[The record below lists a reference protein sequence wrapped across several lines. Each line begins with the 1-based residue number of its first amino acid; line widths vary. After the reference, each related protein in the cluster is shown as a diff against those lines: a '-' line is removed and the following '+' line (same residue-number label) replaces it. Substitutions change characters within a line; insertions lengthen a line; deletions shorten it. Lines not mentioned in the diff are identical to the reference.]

1 MTPTRT
7 HHPTASPTE
16 VSPAE
21 ERRVGLA
28 VRTELR
34 LNAGRVA
41 TTLIACAAVLL
52 WASISTDRFAGVLT
66 LWAALAWY
74 RYGRADTIERDELR
88 ASLGLS
94 RADRVRGRVV
104 VVLAEQAAVILTVA
118 ASAAVSVLLGRETAG
133 GAAPFSFSG
142 DPSGSQLWIVLA
154 GTLFSTVVLLATGMA
169 VGGDCTRRRPGRS
182 VAVLSVLTYFVAGVL
197 LSIPLL
203 LMMIVLNVDP
213 WDGTLGTPVTAAV
226 LVVAALLLLLGLRAR
241 TRRWI
246 RELDSTSRAVTR

>member
-1 MTPTRT
+1 MTQAD
-7 HHPTASPTE
+7 TARLPAAP
-16 VSPAE
+16 PAE
-21 ERRVGLA
+21 ERRLGLA
-28 VRTELR
+28 LRTELR
-34 LNAGRVA
+34 LNAGRFA
-41 TTLIACAAVLL
+41 TTLVACAAMLFWAVLDSDQL
-52 WASISTDRFAGVLT
+52 SGILT

-94 RADRVRGRVV
+94 RADRVRGRVLL
-104 VVLAEQAAVILTVA
+104 VLAEQAVVVLTVA
-118 ASAAVSVLLGRETAG
+118 ASAVVSVLLGRETAG

-154 GTLFSTVVLLATGMA
+154 GTLFSTVVLLATGMG
-169 VGGDCTRRRPGRS
+169 VGGECTRRRPGRS

-203 LMMIVLNVDP
+203 LVMIVLNVDP

-241 TRRWI
+241 ARCWI
-246 RELDSTSRAVTR
+246 RELDSSPRAVTR